1 MNLTELLNDLRAKEI
16 ELWTEGDRLRYRAN
30 ATALTPAVLAGLN
43 QHRASL
49 LVLFRDAAAAHRQI
63 QGWSIGPVAPCPP
76 GTVVDWIVAQA
87 ARHPTAVAVEDGDTV
102 CRYVEIVDQAQRIA
116 SRLTAHGTGPNQMIG
131 LCAERS
137 SRAIAGLLGIQ
148 RAGAAYLPLDPAYPA
163 ERLGFMMRD
172 ARVRLLLADDPSTC
186 SWADPHVTTLALAQA
201 PINSPACLPAIATAS
216 DAAYVIYTSGST
228 GQPKGVV
235 IEHRSLANYTRACI
249 EKFQLSPRDRVL
261 QFASLSFDA
270 SVEEIFTTLVAGAT
284 LVLRPAELPGS
295 MAEFLDDCRRQAL
308 TVLDLPTA
316 FWHQLVIAMTSE
328 QLRLPDTVRL
338 VIIGGEKAWPAQL
351 AQWRTLVGPQVRLL
365 NTYGPTES
373 TIVATWADLTS
384 LPLATEAVP
393 IGRPVQNVEAWILD
407 EQLRPL
413 PVGVRGELYLGGAGL
428 AREYLNRPDLTAR
441 AFVPHPF
448 ARQPGERLYRTG
460 DLAQWRGDGQIE
472 YCGRADHQVK
482 VRGFRIELDEV
493 AAALREQPHV
503 TEAVVILRDSQLHA
517 YVSLSAPINDLRARL
532 AKQLPAY
539 MVPASITI
547 LPALPIGPTGKVDRE
562 ALPAPVIRQSDAA
575 APTTELQ
582 RQLAAIWAEV
592 LALPVV
598 GIEDDFFALG
608 GHSLLAVQL
617 VERIRTT
624 LDEPITVRALFE
636 HPTVTALAAH
646 LEAIHW
652 ARRAQQRS
660 DQALPTGEL

>member
-1 MNLTELLNDLRAKEI
+1 MFVNLYGPIEI
-16 ELWTEGDRLRYRAN
+16 
-30 ATALTPAVLAGLN
+30 
-43 QHRASL
+43 H
-49 LVLFRDAAAAHRQI
+49 
-63 QGWSIGPVAPCPP
+63 
-76 GTVVDWIVAQA
+76 VDC
-87 ARHPTAVAVEDGDTV
+87 T
-102 CRYVEIVDQAQRIA
+102 YFIVDR
-116 SRLTAHGTGPNQMIG
+116 
-131 LCAERS
+131 E
-137 SRAIAGLLGIQ
+137 
-148 RAGAAYLPLDPAYPA
+148 
-163 ERLGFMMRD
+163 F
-172 ARVRLLLADDPSTC
+172 ADD
-186 SWADPHVTTLALAQA
+186 
-201 PINSPACLPAIATAS
+201 
-216 DAAYVIYTSGST
+216 
-228 GQPKGVV
+228 
-235 IEHRSLANYTRACI
+235 E
-249 EKFQLSPRDRVL
+249 
-261 QFASLSFDA
+261 
-270 SVEEIFTTLVAGAT
+270 
-284 LVLRPAELPGS
+284 
-295 MAEFLDDCRRQAL
+295 
-308 TVLDLPTA
+308 
-316 FWHQLVIAMTSE
+316 
-328 QLRLPDTVRL
+328 
-338 VIIGGEKAWPAQL
+338 
-351 AQWRTLVGPQVRLL
+351 
-365 NTYGPTES
+365 
-373 TIVATWADLTS
+373 
-384 LPLATEAVP
+384 PLP
-393 IGRPVQNVEAWILD
+393 IGVPCRNTEILILD
-407 EQLRPL
+407 EHDAPCADGQMGELC
-413 PVGVRGELYLGGAGL
+413 VRGSSLALGYWNDPEKTAK
-428 AREYLNRPDLTAR
+428 AFVQNPLNRRYP
-441 AFVPHPF
+441 
-448 ARQPGERLYRTG
+448 EWIYRTG

-582 RQLAAIWAEV
+582 RQLAAIWAAV